1 MDNAVDRH
9 IDILFLYLACILALM
24 DGGRMDGANR
34 LKDCVLEQ
42 CLVAHRSA
50 RLLSSPNR
58 LIPLF
63 LTDDERMHRGG
74 DDSTL

>member
-1 MDNAVDRH
+1 
-9 IDILFLYLACILALM
+9 
-24 DGGRMDGANR
+24 MDGANR